1 MSNNCSHDD
10 YDLNLPFTL
19 ERHLNNFREHD
30 TNAQKLTDSFH
41 IIRDNMKQNLK
52 SVIMMFPHYSDHSH
66 EHSENIISFVE
77 RLLGRK
83 RIEKLSPSDTWM
95 LMVCAYM
102 HDLGMLI
109 QGKELEND
117 WNSES
122 FQNYLENC
130 KDSSDDSLK
139 QAARHVSGVE
149 WLNPAEKNWSVSV
162 YRDVILLASEFY
174 RRKHPERSK
183 KIPMQSDFGKYFNV
197 VISGDG
203 RLPPRIQDVIGKIC
217 FSHDIDFDEI
227 MNILEPVDSLFGYE
241 FHPRFIAVMLCL
253 GDLCDLD
260 NGRFNKVSMEVFG
273 ELTKNNYVHYY
284 KHESVNSF
292 VLKKDLI
299 AVNFDIKSK
308 RIKQELQR
316 VPLFSKLNPK
326 EQQKELQD
334 VCDRILLETQ
344 NWLGWIEELV
354 KNIKLHWDK
363 LSMEHIETFSP
374 SLTYKILVDGNETV
388 SSKKNMRFSF
398 SNEKA
403 YELIESYSLY
413 NNRFVFIRE
422 LLQNSVDAL
431 KRRFW
436 TDIKS
441 GRWDHFLQNAHKDK
455 DGNIDYQ
462 NIQPFDFSDISVFD
476 YYKVFMKIEHQPE
489 EKTARFTIEDNG
501 TGISKEDLQER
512 ILRTGMRGRD
522 KTVEEMPDWL
532 RPTSSFGIG
541 LHSVFGVSDSIF
553 IRTRTSLNQ
562 PVYNINMHSSR
573 NDGYVFMSLADDQN
587 MKFCHSPIGT
597 NMDIDIDVSKFDSF
611 YDEYD
616 LRNVTAE
623 RPESDFC
630 NRVQQELGRCLGLS
644 LFDISYQFN
653 EDDVIHTKR
662 IKDDDNI
669 KLLFDET
676 KRNHILDSD
685 KPFNV
690 ELYDFAL
697 SKNGLYCVL
706 WDRKEKIL
714 MRYDISSVEIR
725 KYIHGVREVHCKG
738 ITVCHALIENE
749 SNLIFPDYMD
759 YLGRN
764 AKDII
769 DVSRNNLSHKQKKE
783 NKKIFANA
791 TMCIAKIYYEVLK
804 ILLNSKDI
812 EDWHKNVDNFIQ
824 PWLEKKPA
832 NATPPNMKNMISQYS
847 KRYIESGFKAD
858 KIEKLLLT
866 QAFCRL
872 VKNKDLS
879 EIFNPSENCA
889 DKKEQETYVSD
900 FMESSII
907 ADEIIDEHNTYY
919 KIWSDEFDDL
929 HDDKFGQDCG
939 FEYVFFEGIPKA
951 GSLNREMF
959 VTYVNNETNLLD
971 VYFSIPIINI
981 IYLLLWVGIDISSSQ
996 EKIRCE
1002 LSYLPGYDKGYGF
1015 RDKKDVG
1022 DIIFSSELEIPLK
1035 DYKKIHDF
1043 LYFLEG
1049 RKIEK
1054 ITTNIEKELQIV
1066 FGKEYNNKEIT
1077 AYDMDSFALFL
1088 NNSNGLT
1095 IPVPSGLNDIA
1106 VNEKN
1111 DDSVF
1116 SNVHGT
1122 YIWKYFDKIKKK
1134 YTERI
1139 KTDEDIEKMADEI
1152 VPVSRTD
1159 KKPATNVI

>member
-30 TNAQKLTDSFH
+30 INAQKLTDSFH

-66 EHSENIISFVE
+66 EHSENIISSVE

-183 KIPMQSDFGKYFNV
+183 NIPMQSDFGKYFNV

-217 FSHDIDFDEI
+217 FSHGIDFDEI

-374 SLTYKILVDGNETV
+374 SLKYKILVDGNETV

-398 SNEKA
+398 SDEKA

-441 GRWDHFLQNAHKDK
+441 GRWDHFLQNAPKDK

-553 IRTRTSLNQ
+553 IRTRTSPDQ

-573 NDGYVFMSLADDQN
+573 DDGYVFMSLADNQN

-597 NMDIDIDVSKFDSF
+597 NMDIDINVSKFDSF
-611 YDEYD
+611 YDENSF
-616 LRNVTAE
+616 RNMTAE

-630 NRVQQELGRCLGLS
+630 NRVQQELKDCLGKS

-653 EDDVIHTKR
+653 EDDVIHTDR
-662 IKDDDNI
+662 IKDDNNI
-669 KLLFDET
+669 KLLFDEN
-676 KRNHILDSD
+676 KRNHIFSPD
-685 KPFNV
+685 KPFNLD
-690 ELYDFAL
+690 LYDFAL
-697 SKNGLYCVL
+697 SEDGRYCAL
-706 WDRKEKIL
+706 WEREQKIL
-714 MRYDISSVEIR
+714 MVYDIKEI
-725 KYIHGVREVHCKG
+725 YNDIFGEINCACKG
-738 ITVCHALIENE
+738 FAVQNVT
-749 SNLIFPDYMD
+749 SIFKTIFKPVYADYW
-759 YLGRN
+759 GGN
-764 AKDII
+764 TKDILNI
-769 DVSRNNLSHKQKKE
+769 SRDSLSHQQLE
-783 NKKIFANA
+783 NNKTIFTKSAV
-791 TMCIAKIYYEVLK
+791 CLAKIYYELTKFDKLK
-804 ILLNSKDI
+804 NLCDI
-812 EDWHKNVDNFIQ
+812 YD
-824 PWLEKKPA
+824 LG
-832 NATPPNMKNMISQYS
+832 YS
-847 KRYIESGFKAD
+847 
-858 KIEKLLLT
+858 
-866 QAFCRL
+866 
-872 VKNKDLS
+872 
-879 EIFNPSENCA
+879 
-889 DKKEQETYVSD
+889 
-900 FMESSII
+900 
-907 ADEIIDEHNTYY
+907 
-919 KIWSDEFDDL
+919 
-929 HDDKFGQDCG
+929 
-939 FEYVFFEGIPKA
+939 
-951 GSLNREMF
+951 
-959 VTYVNNETNLLD
+959 VNNSLMNVIHLM
-971 VYFSIPIINI
+971 
-981 IYLLLWVGIDISSSQ
+981 LWAGIDISPLKESIS
-996 EKIRCE
+996 KA
-1002 LSYLPGYDKGYGF
+1002 LSFLHGYDNGYGF
-1015 RDKKDVG
+1015 EDKNNLG
-1022 DIIFSSELEIPLK
+1022 DIIFSDELKILHSSSAEIYLRT
-1035 DYKKIHDF
+1035 HS
-1043 LYFLEG
+1043 YFLVG
-1049 RKIEK
+1049 RKIEQ
-1054 ITTNIEKELQIV
+1054 ISVNSEKEIQIV
-1066 FGKEYNNKEIT
+1066 YGKEYKRDTVKFVGED
-1077 AYDMDSFALFL
+1077 AFEVFL
-1088 NNSNGLT
+1088 SYFCYT
-1095 IPVPSGLNDIA
+1095 SPPVPFGFEDIA
-1106 VNEKN
+1106 VSKRSHDGTFGNA
-1111 DDSVF
+1111 
-1116 SNVHGT
+1116 GT
-1122 YIWKYFDKIKKK
+1122 YMTYLWDIFENIKET

-1139 KTDEDIEKMADEI
+1139 KNGEEIEKMADEI
-1152 VPVSRTD
+1152 VPVSRTE
-1159 KKPATNVI
+1159 KKPATSVLRNICYDRAFNRELPYDEAWHKVRDTYRKFVIKVLNAVKWLSENGYIEPTDDNNGEMENNEL

>member
-66 EHSENIISFVE
+66 EHSENIISSVE

-183 KIPMQSDFGKYFNV
+183 NIPMQSDFGKYFNV

-217 FSHDIDFDEI
+217 FSHGIDFEEI
-227 MNILEPVDSLFGYE
+227 LNILEPVDSLFGYE

-553 IRTRTSLNQ
+553 IRTRTSPDQ

-573 NDGYVFMSLADDQN
+573 DDGYVFLSLADDQN
-587 MKFCHSPIGT
+587 MKFCHSLIGP
-597 NMDIDIDVSKFDSF
+597 NMDIDINVGEFEKFEKIGNKYVFRDMT
-611 YDEYD
+611 E
-616 LRNVTAE
+616 E

-630 NRVQQELGRCLGLS
+630 NRVQQELKDCLGKS

-653 EDDVIHTKR
+653 EDNVIPKDR

-676 KRNHILDSD
+676 KRNHIFDE
-685 KPFNV
+685 PFDV
-690 ELYDFAL
+690 GLYDFAL
-697 SKNGLYCVL
+697 SEDGLYCAL
-706 WDRKEKIL
+706 WDRKEKVL
-714 MRYDISSVEIR
+714 MVYDIEDIYGYYYN
-725 KYIHGVREVHCKG
+725 KNIVRACKG
-738 ITVCHALIENE
+738 FRV
-749 SNLIFPDYMD
+749 
-759 YLGRN
+759 RN
-764 AKDII
+764 APIYNTFIPMYTDYWGGNTKDILN
-769 DVSRNNLSHKQKKE
+769 VSRNSLSHQQLEK
-783 NKKIFANA
+783 NKTIFYKSSVCLAN
-791 TMCIAKIYYEVLK
+791 IYYEVLK
-804 ILLNSKDI
+804 
-812 EDWHKNVDNFIQ
+812 
-824 PWLEKKPA
+824 
-832 NATPPNMKNMISQYS
+832 
-847 KRYIESGFKAD
+847 
-858 KIEKLLLT
+858 
-866 QAFCRL
+866 
-872 VKNKDLS
+872 
-879 EIFNPSENCA
+879 
-889 DKKEQETYVSD
+889 
-900 FMESSII
+900 
-907 ADEIIDEHNTYY
+907 
-919 KIWSDEFDDL
+919 SDELKKSCDICNSNHTLRKAIHLMLWAGVDISPL
-929 HDDKFGQDCG
+929 EESIRTELSSLDGYNASYG
-939 FEYVFFEGIPKA
+939 FEDK
-951 GSLNREMF
+951 
-959 VTYVNNETNLLD
+959 NN
-971 VYFSIPIINI
+971 F
-981 IYLLLWVGIDISSSQ
+981 
-996 EKIRCE
+996 
-1002 LSYLPGYDKGYGF
+1002 
-1015 RDKKDVG
+1015 G
-1022 DIIFSSELEIPLK
+1022 DIIFSDELKILYYTYSEVQYNSHGNGLRFLK
-1035 DYKKIHDF
+1035 
-1043 LYFLEG
+1043 E
-1049 RKIEK
+1049 RKINKIALKSEK
-1054 ITTNIEKELQIV
+1054 NVQIIY
-1066 FGKEYNNKEIT
+1066 GKEYNKRDTVVYEGES
-1077 AYDMDSFALFL
+1077 AFAIFL
-1088 NNSNGLT
+1088 NINYGYGEYSYYDDNGKHKVQNDDV
-1095 IPVPSGLNDIA
+1095 PVPFGFEDIA
-1106 VNEKN
+1106 VRSMAAVDIFNYAR
-1111 DDSVF
+1111 
-1116 SNVHGT
+1116 T
-1122 YIWKYFDKIKKK
+1122 YMTYLWGRFRNIKKAFA
-1134 YTERI
+1134 ERI
-1139 KTDEDIEKMADEI
+1139 KNGEEIEKMADEI

-1159 KKPATNVI
+1159 KKPATNVLRNICYDRAFNQELPYDEAWKKVRDTYREFVIKVLNAVKWLLDNGYNEEMEEQ

>member
-183 KIPMQSDFGKYFNV
+183 NIPMQSDFGKYFNV

-217 FSHDIDFDEI
+217 FSHGIDFDEI

-326 EQQKELQD
+326 EQQKEFQD

-832 NATPPNMKNMISQYS
+832 NATI
-847 KRYIESGFKAD
+847 
-858 KIEKLLLT
+858 
-866 QAFCRL
+866 
-872 VKNKDLS
+872 
-879 EIFNPSENCA
+879 
-889 DKKEQETYVSD
+889 
-900 FMESSII
+900 
-907 ADEIIDEHNTYY
+907 
-919 KIWSDEFDDL
+919 
-929 HDDKFGQDCG
+929 
-939 FEYVFFEGIPKA
+939 
-951 GSLNREMF
+951 
-959 VTYVNNETNLLD
+959 
-971 VYFSIPIINI
+971 
-981 IYLLLWVGIDISSSQ
+981 
-996 EKIRCE
+996 
-1002 LSYLPGYDKGYGF
+1002 
-1015 RDKKDVG
+1015 
-1022 DIIFSSELEIPLK
+1022 
-1035 DYKKIHDF
+1035 
-1043 LYFLEG
+1043 
-1049 RKIEK
+1049 
-1054 ITTNIEKELQIV
+1054 
-1066 FGKEYNNKEIT
+1066 
-1077 AYDMDSFALFL
+1077 
-1088 NNSNGLT
+1088 
-1095 IPVPSGLNDIA
+1095 
-1106 VNEKN
+1106 
-1111 DDSVF
+1111 
-1116 SNVHGT
+1116 
-1122 YIWKYFDKIKKK
+1122 
-1134 YTERI
+1134 
-1139 KTDEDIEKMADEI
+1139 
-1152 VPVSRTD
+1152 
-1159 KKPATNVI
+1159 

>member
-1 MSNNCSHDD
+1 
-10 YDLNLPFTL
+10 
-19 ERHLNNFREHD
+19 
-30 TNAQKLTDSFH
+30 
-41 IIRDNMKQNLK
+41 
-52 SVIMMFPHYSDHSH
+52 
-66 EHSENIISFVE
+66 
-77 RLLGRK
+77 
-83 RIEKLSPSDTWM
+83 
-95 LMVCAYM
+95 MVCAYM

-149 WLNPAEKNWSVSV
+149 WVNPAEKNWSVSV

-183 KIPMQSDFGKYFNV
+183 DIPLQNDFGKYFNV

-203 RLPPRIQDVIGKIC
+203 RLPPRIQDVIGKIF
-217 FSHDIDFDEI
+217 FSHGIDFDEI
-227 MNILEPVDSLFGYE
+227 LNILEPVDSLFGYE

-299 AVNFDIKSK
+299 AVNFDIKNK
-308 RIKQELQR
+308 RIKKDLQNE
-316 VPLFSKLNPK
+316 PLFSKLNPK

-363 LSMEHIETFSP
+363 LSMEHIETFSL
-374 SLTYKILVDGNETV
+374 SLTYKILVDGNETI

-398 SNEKA
+398 SDEKA

-441 GRWDHFLQNAHKDK
+441 GRWDHFLQNAPKDK

-489 EKTARFTIEDNG
+489 EETARFIIEDNG

-553 IRTRTSLNQ
+553 IRTRTSPDQ
-562 PVYNINMHSSR
+562 PVYNINMHSR
-573 NDGYVFMSLADDQN
+573 KNDGYVFMSLADDQN

-597 NMDIDIDVSKFDSF
+597 NMDIDINVKKLDSF
-611 YDEYD
+611 YDEYNFRD
-616 LRNVTAE
+616 MTEE

-630 NRVQQELGRCLGLS
+630 NRVQQELKNCLGKS
-644 LFDISYQFN
+644 IFDISYQFN
-653 EDDVIHTKR
+653 EDDVIHTDR

-676 KRNHILDSD
+676 NRNHISN
-685 KPFNV
+685 KPFKVNS
-690 ELYDFAL
+690 YDFAL
-697 SKNGLYCVL
+697 SEDALYCTL
-706 WDRKEKIL
+706 WDREEKIL
-714 MRYDISSVEIR
+714 MVY
-725 KYIHGVREVHCKG
+725 
-738 ITVCHALIENE
+738 
-749 SNLIFPDYMD
+749 
-759 YLGRN
+759 
-764 AKDII
+764 
-769 DVSRNNLSHKQKKE
+769 
-783 NKKIFANA
+783 
-791 TMCIAKIYYEVLK
+791 
-804 ILLNSKDI
+804 DI
-812 EDWHKNVDNFIQ
+812 EDIYGTFYNNIVRACKGFRVR
-824 PWLEKKPA
+824 
-832 NATPPNMKNMISQYS
+832 NAPIY
-847 KRYIESGFKAD
+847 
-858 KIEKLLLT
+858 
-866 QAFCRL
+866 
-872 VKNKDLS
+872 
-879 EIFNPSENCA
+879 
-889 DKKEQETYVSD
+889 
-900 FMESSII
+900 
-907 ADEIIDEHNTYY
+907 NT
-919 KIWSDEFDDL
+919 F
-929 HDDKFGQDCG
+929 
-939 FEYVFFEGIPKA
+939 
-951 GSLNREMF
+951 
-959 VTYVNNETNLLD
+959 
-971 VYFSIPIINI
+971 IPIYTDYWGGNTKDILNI
-981 IYLLLWVGIDISSSQ
+981 SRDS
-996 EKIRCE
+996 
-1002 LSYLPGYDKGYGF
+1002 LSHQQ
-1015 RDKKDVG
+1015 
-1022 DIIFSSELEIPLK
+1022 S
-1035 DYKKIHDF
+1035 
-1043 LYFLEG
+1043 
-1049 RKIEK
+1049 
-1054 ITTNIEKELQIV
+1054 
-1066 FGKEYNNKEIT
+1066 
-1077 AYDMDSFALFL
+1077 
-1088 NNSNGLT
+1088 
-1095 IPVPSGLNDIA
+1095 
-1106 VNEKN
+1106 
-1111 DDSVF
+1111 
-1116 SNVHGT
+1116 
-1122 YIWKYFDKIKKK
+1122 KKK
-1134 YTERI
+1134 
-1139 KTDEDIEKMADEI
+1139 
-1152 VPVSRTD
+1152 
-1159 KKPATNVI
+1159 

>member
-66 EHSENIISFVE
+66 EHSENIISSVE

-109 QGKELEND
+109 QGKELENE

-183 KIPMQSDFGKYFNV
+183 NIPMQSDFGKYFNV

-217 FSHDIDFDEI
+217 FSHGIDFDEI

-553 IRTRTSLNQ
+553 IRTRTSPDQ

-573 NDGYVFMSLADDQN
+573 DAGYVFMSLADNQN

-597 NMDIDIDVSKFDSF
+597 NMDIDINVSEFDSL

-616 LRNVTAE
+616 FRDITEE

-630 NRVQQELGRCLGLS
+630 NRVQQELDKWLGLS

-653 EDDVIHTKR
+653 EDDVIHTER

-676 KRNHILDSD
+676 KRNHIFSSD
-685 KPFNV
+685 KSFIV
-690 ELYDFAL
+690 DLYDFAL
-697 SKNGLYCVL
+697 NEDAMHCAL
-706 WDRKEKIL
+706 WDREQNIL
-714 MRYDISSVEIR
+714 MIYNME
-725 KYIHGVREVHCKG
+725 YIYGRGMIFCKG
-738 ITVCHALIENE
+738 FVVQDAQIST
-749 SNLIFPDYMD
+749 IFEPVYIDYW
-759 YLGRN
+759 GGN
-764 AKDII
+764 TKDILN
-769 DVSRNNLSHKQKKE
+769 VSRDSLSHKQSEKNE
-783 NKKIFANA
+783 TIFNKSAV
-791 TMCIAKIYYEVLK
+791 CIAKIYYEVFKSLIK
-804 ILLNSKDI
+804 SNELEKLCIVDDSKDI
-812 EDWHKNVDNFIQ
+812 FDTF
-824 PWLEKKPA
+824 L
-832 NATPPNMKNMISQYS
+832 MKVIHLM
-847 KRYIESGFKAD
+847 
-858 KIEKLLLT
+858 L
-866 QAFCRL
+866 
-872 VKNKDLS
+872 
-879 EIFNPSENCA
+879 
-889 DKKEQETYVSD
+889 
-900 FMESSII
+900 
-907 ADEIIDEHNTYY
+907 
-919 KIWSDEFDDL
+919 W
-929 HDDKFGQDCG
+929 
-939 FEYVFFEGIPKA
+939 A
-951 GSLNREMF
+951 GL
-959 VTYVNNETNLLD
+959 
-971 VYFSIPIINI
+971 
-981 IYLLLWVGIDISSSQ
+981 DISPLKESVI
-996 EKIRCE
+996 KE
-1002 LSYLPGYDKGYGF
+1002 LSSLRGYDDNYDF
-1015 RDKKDVG
+1015 EDKKDVG
-1022 DIIFSSELEIPLK
+1022 DIIFSDKLK
-1035 DYKKIHDF
+1035 
-1043 LYFLEG
+1043 
-1049 RKIEK
+1049 
-1054 ITTNIEKELQIV
+1054 
-1066 FGKEYNNKEIT
+1066 
-1077 AYDMDSFALFL
+1077 
-1088 NNSNGLT
+1088 
-1095 IPVPSGLNDIA
+1095 VPYAHWAFIN
-1106 VNEKN
+1106 
-1111 DDSVF
+1111 
-1116 SNVHGT
+1116 
-1122 YIWKYFDKIKKK
+1122 
-1134 YTERI
+1134 
-1139 KTDEDIEKMADEI
+1139 
-1152 VPVSRTD
+1152 
-1159 KKPATNVI
+1159 

>member
-66 EHSENIISFVE
+66 EHSENIISSVE

-183 KIPMQSDFGKYFNV
+183 NIPMQSDFGKYFNV

-217 FSHDIDFDEI
+217 FSHGIDFDEI

-316 VPLFSKLNPK
+316 VPLFSKLSPK

-476 YYKVFMKIEHQPE
+476 YYKVFMKIEHKPE

-553 IRTRTSLNQ
+553 IRTRTSPDQ

-573 NDGYVFMSLADDQN
+573 DDGYVFMSLADDQN

-597 NMDIDIDVSKFDSF
+597 NMDIDINIEKF
-611 YDEYD
+611 DEYD
-616 LRNVTAE
+616 KSVFRNVTEE
-623 RPESDFC
+623 RPESYFC
-630 NRVQQELGRCLGLS
+630 NRVQRELESCLGKS

-653 EDDVIHTKR
+653 EDGVISADR
-662 IKDDDNI
+662 IKDDGRI
-669 KLLFDET
+669 KLLFDKD

-685 KPFNV
+685 KPFSV
-690 ELYDFAL
+690 DPYDFAL
-697 SKNGLYCVL
+697 NEDAMYCAL

-714 MRYDISSVEIR
+714 MVYYIKSKFSSWVC
-725 KYIHGVREVHCKG
+725 CKG
-738 ITVCHALIENE
+738 FVVQDAQIST
-749 SNLIFPDYMD
+749 IFEPVYIDYW
-759 YLGRN
+759 GGN
-764 AKDII
+764 TKDILN
-769 DVSRNNLSHKQKKE
+769 VSRDSLSHQQSQK
-783 NKKIFANA
+783 NKTIFEKSAV
-791 TMCIAKIYYEVLK
+791 CLAKIYYEVLK
-804 ILLNSKDI
+804 SLIKSDELKKLCIIDDSDDI
-812 EDWHKNVDNFIQ
+812 FDLPLMNVIHLMLWAGLDISL
-824 PWLEKKPA
+824 LEK
-832 NATPPNMKNMISQYS
+832 
-847 KRYIESGFKAD
+847 
-858 KIEKLLLT
+858 
-866 QAFCRL
+866 
-872 VKNKDLS
+872 
-879 EIFNPSENCA
+879 
-889 DKKEQETYVSD
+889 
-900 FMESSII
+900 SIR
-907 ADEIIDEHNTYY
+907 T
-919 KIWSDEFDDL
+919 
-929 HDDKFGQDCG
+929 
-939 FEYVFFEGIPKA
+939 
-951 GSLNREMF
+951 
-959 VTYVNNETNLLD
+959 
-971 VYFSIPIINI
+971 
-981 IYLLLWVGIDISSSQ
+981 
-996 EKIRCE
+996 E
-1002 LSYLPGYDKGYGF
+1002 LSSLPGYDGNYGIE
-1015 RDKKDVG
+1015 DKKNVG
-1022 DIIFSSELEIPLK
+1022 DTMFSSELKIPHSYYEDK
-1035 DYKKIHDF
+1035 FPEEFSHF
-1043 LYFLEG
+1043 LDG
-1049 RKIEK
+1049 RKINK
-1054 ITTNIEKELQIV
+1054 ITINSEKEIQIV
-1066 FGKEYNNKEIT
+1066 YGKEYNKRDTVVYEGEDT
-1077 AYDMDSFALFL
+1077 FAVFL
-1088 NNSNGLT
+1088 NDNNYNYNYKS
-1095 IPVPSGLNDIA
+1095 IPVPFGFEDIA
-1106 VNEKN
+1106 VRDISDRIFINSRTYMTYLW
-1111 DDSVF
+1111 DSF
-1116 SNVHGT
+1116 GN
-1122 YIWKYFDKIKKK
+1122 IKKLFA
-1134 YTERI
+1134 ERI
-1139 KTDEDIEKMADEI
+1139 KNGEEIETLADEI
-1152 VPVSRTD
+1152 LPVLRTD
-1159 KKPATNVI
+1159 KKPATNVLRNICYDRAFNRELPYDKAWHKVRDTYRKFVIKVLNAVKWLSENGYIEPTDDNNEEMEEQ

>member
-1 MSNNCSHDD
+1 MN
-10 YDLNLPFTL
+10 T
-19 ERHLNNFREHD
+19 
-30 TNAQKLTDSFH
+30 
-41 IIRDNMKQNLK
+41 
-52 SVIMMFPHYSDHSH
+52 
-66 EHSENIISFVE
+66 
-77 RLLGRK
+77 
-83 RIEKLSPSDTWM
+83 PS
-95 LMVCAYM
+95 
-102 HDLGMLI
+102 
-109 QGKELEND
+109 K
-117 WNSES
+117 
-122 FQNYLENC
+122 
-130 KDSSDDSLK
+130 
-139 QAARHVSGVE
+139 
-149 WLNPAEKNWSVSV
+149 
-162 YRDVILLASEFY
+162 
-174 RRKHPERSK
+174 
-183 KIPMQSDFGKYFNV
+183 SDFGKYFNV

-217 FSHDIDFDEI
+217 FSHGIDFDEI

-284 KHESVNSF
+284 RHESVNSF

-441 GRWDHFLQNAHKDK
+441 GRWDHFLQNAPKDK

-553 IRTRTSLNQ
+553 IRTRTSIDQ

-573 NDGYVFMSLADDQN
+573 DDGYVFMSLADDQN
-587 MKFCHSPIGT
+587 MKFRHSPIGT
-597 NMDIDIDVSKFDSF
+597 NMDIDINIEKF
-611 YDEYD
+611 DEYD
-616 LRNVTAE
+616 KSVFRDMTEE

-630 NRVQQELGRCLGLS
+630 NRVQQELKDCLGKS

-653 EDDVIHTKR
+653 EDYVIHTDR

-676 KRNHILDSD
+676 ERNHIFDSD
-685 KPFNV
+685 KPFSV
-690 ELYDFAL
+690 DQYDFAL
-697 SKNGLYCVL
+697 SDDAQYCAL

-714 MRYDISSVEIR
+714 MEYDIQEI
-725 KYIHGVREVHCKG
+725 YVSLHEMVCCKG
-738 ITVCHALIENE
+738 FRVWNASTYNTFTPIYT
-749 SNLIFPDYMD
+749 DYW
-759 YLGRN
+759 GGN
-764 AKDII
+764 TKDILN
-769 DVSRNNLSHKQKKE
+769 VSRDRLSHKQSEK
-783 NKKIFANA
+783 NKTIFNKSAV
-791 TMCIAKIYYEVLK
+791 CIAKIYYEVFKFLIKSDELK
-804 ILLNSKDI
+804 KLCIIDDSDDI
-812 EDWHKNVDNFIQ
+812 FDLPLMNVIHLMLWAGLDISL
-824 PWLEKKPA
+824 LEKSIR
-832 NATPPNMKNMISQYS
+832 T
-847 KRYIESGFKAD
+847 E
-858 KIEKLLLT
+858 
-866 QAFCRL
+866 
-872 VKNKDLS
+872 LS
-879 EIFNPSENCA
+879 SLDGYNGS
-889 DKKEQETYVSD
+889 
-900 FMESSII
+900 
-907 ADEIIDEHNTYY
+907 H
-919 KIWSDEFDDL
+919 
-929 HDDKFGQDCG
+929 G
-939 FEYVFFEGIPKA
+939 FE
-951 GSLNREMF
+951 
-959 VTYVNNETNLLD
+959 
-971 VYFSIPIINI
+971 
-981 IYLLLWVGIDISSSQ
+981 
-996 EKIRCE
+996 
-1002 LSYLPGYDKGYGF
+1002 
-1015 RDKKDVG
+1015 DKKDVG
-1022 DIIFSSELEIPLK
+1022 DIIFSDELKILYRTYSEVP
-1035 DYKKIHDF
+1035 YHTHRNG
-1043 LYFLEG
+1043 LYFLKG
-1049 RKIEK
+1049 RKVNK
-1054 ITTNIEKELQIV
+1054 ITVNSEKEIQIIYS
-1066 FGKEYNNKEIT
+1066 KEYNKRDTVVYEGED
-1077 AYDMDSFALFL
+1077 AFAVFL
-1088 NNSNGLT
+1088 NNYHSEV
-1095 IPVPSGLNDIA
+1095 PVPFGFEDIA
-1106 VNEKN
+1106 VNETRYGEFERN
-1111 DDSVF
+1111 GIYITYLWDD
-1116 SNVHGT
+1116 
-1122 YIWKYFDKIKKK
+1122 FDKIKET

-1139 KTDEDIEKMADEI
+1139 KNDNEIEKMADEI

-1159 KKPATNVI
+1159 KKPATNVLRNICYDRAFNRELPYDEAWHKVHDTYRKFVIKVLNAVKWLSEHEDELKKEETKKHDEIVETVKWLLDNGYTEPTDDNKSGDEKQ

>member
-66 EHSENIISFVE
+66 EHSENIISSVE

-183 KIPMQSDFGKYFNV
+183 NIPMQSDFGKYFNV

-217 FSHDIDFDEI
+217 FSHGIDFDEI

-398 SNEKA
+398 SDEKA

-597 NMDIDIDVSKFDSF
+597 NMDIDIDISKFDSF
-611 YDEYD
+611 YDENGY
-616 LRNVTAE
+616 RSMTEE

-630 NRVQQELGRCLGLS
+630 NRVQQELESCLGKS

-653 EDDVIHTKR
+653 KDDVISAYR
-662 IKDDDNI
+662 IKDDDSI
-669 KLLFDET
+669 KLLFDKD
-676 KRNHILDSD
+676 KRNNIFGE
-685 KPFNV
+685 PFSV
-690 ELYDFAL
+690 EQYDFAL
-697 SKNGLYCVL
+697 NEDAMHCAL
-706 WDRKEKIL
+706 WDREEKIL
-714 MRYDISSVEIR
+714 MVYDIKSVYNQLEIC
-725 KYIHGVREVHCKG
+725 CKG
-738 ITVCHALIENE
+738 FTIWEPLYRILNFNVF
-749 SNLIFPDYMD
+749 FPEYLD
-759 YLGRN
+759 YLGGNTKDILNVSRAMMSVVRTCRN
-764 AKDII
+764 A
-769 DVSRNNLSHKQKKE
+769 QQ
-783 NKKIFANA
+783 
-791 TMCIAKIYYEVLK
+791 M
-804 ILLNSKDI
+804 
-812 EDWHKNVDNFIQ
+812 
-824 PWLEKKPA
+824 
-832 NATPPNMKNMISQYS
+832 
-847 KRYIESGFKAD
+847 
-858 KIEKLLLT
+858 
-866 QAFCRL
+866 FCFM
-872 VKNKDLS
+872 VK
-879 EIFNPSENCA
+879 C
-889 DKKEQETYVSD
+889 
-900 FMESSII
+900 
-907 ADEIIDEHNTYY
+907 
-919 KIWSDEFDDL
+919 
-929 HDDKFGQDCG
+929 
-939 FEYVFFEGIPKA
+939 
-951 GSLNREMF
+951 
-959 VTYVNNETNLLD
+959 
-971 VYFSIPIINI
+971 PI
-981 IYLLLWVGIDISSSQ
+981 V
-996 EKIRCE
+996 
-1002 LSYLPGYDKGYGF
+1002 
-1015 RDKKDVG
+1015 
-1022 DIIFSSELEIPLK
+1022 
-1035 DYKKIHDF
+1035 
-1043 LYFLEG
+1043 
-1049 RKIEK
+1049 
-1054 ITTNIEKELQIV
+1054 
-1066 FGKEYNNKEIT
+1066 
-1077 AYDMDSFALFL
+1077 
-1088 NNSNGLT
+1088 
-1095 IPVPSGLNDIA
+1095 
-1106 VNEKN
+1106 
-1111 DDSVF
+1111 
-1116 SNVHGT
+1116 
-1122 YIWKYFDKIKKK
+1122 
-1134 YTERI
+1134 
-1139 KTDEDIEKMADEI
+1139 
-1152 VPVSRTD
+1152 
-1159 KKPATNVI
+1159 

>member
-66 EHSENIISFVE
+66 EHSENIISSVE

-183 KIPMQSDFGKYFNV
+183 NIPMQSDFGKYFNV

-217 FSHDIDFDEI
+217 FSHGIDFDEI

-398 SNEKA
+398 SDEKA

-476 YYKVFMKIEHQPE
+476 YYKVFMKIEHKPE

-553 IRTRTSLNQ
+553 IRTRTSPDQ

-573 NDGYVFMSLADDQN
+573 DDGYVFMSLADDQN
-587 MKFCHSPIGT
+587 MKFRHSPIGT
-597 NMDIDIDVSKFDSF
+597 NMDIDINVSKFDGF
-611 YDEYD
+611 YDEHD
-616 LRNVTAE
+616 FRDMTEE

-630 NRVQQELGRCLGLS
+630 NRVQQELKDCLGKS

-653 EDDVIHTKR
+653 EDDVIPTDR

-676 KRNHILDSD
+676 ERNHIFDSD
-685 KPFNV
+685 KPFSV
-690 ELYDFAL
+690 DLYDFAL
-697 SKNGLYCVL
+697 SDDAQYCVL
-706 WDRKEKIL
+706 WDREQKIL
-714 MRYDISSVEIR
+714 MVWQ
-725 KYIHGVREVHCKG
+725 
-738 ITVCHALIENE
+738 
-749 SNLIFPDYMD
+749 IF
-759 YLGRN
+759 
-764 AKDII
+764 
-769 DVSRNNLSHKQKKE
+769 
-783 NKKIFANA
+783 
-791 TMCIAKIYYEVLK
+791 
-804 ILLNSKDI
+804 
-812 EDWHKNVDNFIQ
+812 
-824 PWLEKKPA
+824 
-832 NATPPNMKNMISQYS
+832 
-847 KRYIESGFKAD
+847 
-858 KIEKLLLT
+858 
-866 QAFCRL
+866 
-872 VKNKDLS
+872 
-879 EIFNPSENCA
+879 
-889 DKKEQETYVSD
+889 
-900 FMESSII
+900 
-907 ADEIIDEHNTYY
+907 
-919 KIWSDEFDDL
+919 
-929 HDDKFGQDCG
+929 QD
-939 FEYVFFEGIPKA
+939 
-951 GSLNREMF
+951 
-959 VTYVNNETNLLD
+959 
-971 VYFSIPIINI
+971 
-981 IYLLLWVGIDISSSQ
+981 
-996 EKIRCE
+996 
-1002 LSYLPGYDKGYGF
+1002 
-1015 RDKKDVG
+1015 
-1022 DIIFSSELEIPLK
+1022 
-1035 DYKKIHDF
+1035 
-1043 LYFLEG
+1043 
-1049 RKIEK
+1049 
-1054 ITTNIEKELQIV
+1054 
-1066 FGKEYNNKEIT
+1066 
-1077 AYDMDSFALFL
+1077 
-1088 NNSNGLT
+1088 
-1095 IPVPSGLNDIA
+1095 
-1106 VNEKN
+1106 
-1111 DDSVF
+1111 
-1116 SNVHGT
+1116 
-1122 YIWKYFDKIKKK
+1122 
-1134 YTERI
+1134 
-1139 KTDEDIEKMADEI
+1139 
-1152 VPVSRTD
+1152 
-1159 KKPATNVI
+1159 